1 MADTATD
8 ERHMAAAL
16 SLARR
21 GLGETAPN
29 PTVGCVIVKDGVVIG
44 RGRTASG
51 GRPHAE
57 TLALAEAGGAALGAT
72 AYVTLEPC
80 AHHGN
85 TPPCAQALIRG
96 GISRAVI
103 ALRDPDARVNG
114 GGIAML
120 REAGI
125 AVTEGIGAAEAAR
138 INEGFV
144 SVRTRGRPMVTLKLA
159 TTLDGR
165 IATHN
170 GESQWITGAEA
181 REAAHA
187 LRGSH
192 DAVMVGVG
200 TVLADDPELTC
211 RIDGF
216 RQATLIRAVVDSHLR
231 TPLDGRLARTIGSAP
246 LWLLHRDGVD
256 PARADAFEALGAR
269 LFQVT
274 GAEPGIDLAEALSV
288 LAKEGVTRLLVEG
301 GGVLAAA
308 LIRADLVDRI
318 AWFTAPSVIGGDGV
332 SAIAGFGLDRLE
344 AAPRFVAEETRKLG
358 RDWLMTLRREACS
371 PES

>member
-1 MADTATD
+1 MADAAAD

-16 SLARR
+16 ALARR

-29 PTVGCVIVKDGVVIG
+29 PTVGCVIVKDGVAIG

-57 TLALAEAGGAALGAT
+57 TLAIAEAGAGTLGAT

-80 AHHGN
+80 AHHGK
-85 TPPCAQALIRG
+85 TPPCAQALIRA
-96 GISRAVI
+96 GIARAVV

-120 REAGI
+120 RAAGI
-125 AVTEGIGAAEAAR
+125 EVEEGIGAAEAAR
-138 INEGFV
+138 INAGFI
-144 SVRTRGRPMVTLKLA
+144 SVRMRGRPLVTLKLA
-159 TTLDGR
+159 ATLDGR
-165 IATHN
+165 IATRS
-170 GESQWITGAEA
+170 GESQWITGAAA
-181 REAAHA
+181 RQAAHA

-200 TVLADDPELTC
+200 TALADDPELTC

-216 RQATLIRAVVDSHLR
+216 RRAALIRVVVDSHLR

-246 LWLLHRDGVD
+246 LFLLHRDGVD
-256 PARADAFEALGAR
+256 PARRDAFEALGAR
-269 LFQVT
+269 LFEVA
-274 GAEPGIDLAEALSV
+274 GAEPGIDLGAALAV
-288 LAKEGVTRLLVEG
+288 LAREGVTRLLVEG

-308 LIRADLVDRI
+308 LIRADLIDRI
-318 AWFTAPSVIGGDGV
+318 AWFAAPAVIGGDGAP
-332 SAIAGFGLDRLE
+332 AIAGFGLDSLA
-344 AAPRFVAEETRKLG
+344 AAPRFVAEATRTLG
-358 RDWLMTLRREACS
+358 PDCLMTLRRDACS